1 MNDIENENKSKF
13 QMQFIDKFIVSMI
26 GVANVIVII
35 ITIISVNNNYKKMY
49 EEQLKKLSDIPYN
62 ETYKYLQKN
71 DVITFYQGITPLT
84 KYKCIK
90 DCGITKFSSSQ
101 FIIDNDNL
109 IPIADN
115 GKVTLYSI
123 KDNKNAIVLDDI
135 PQTSINNKYGIIKI
149 NGKNGVINKHGN
161 ITLECIYN
169 DVDIN
174 TSHIVTLGN
183 NTIYV
188 FDNTA
193 NLLSSKGITTT
204 GDISISEKNN
214 NLYINIF
221 GNQTTTLIFDI
232 KTNKFTN

>member
-109 IPIADN
+109 IPI
-115 GKVTLYSI
+115 
-123 KDNKNAIVLDDI
+123 DI
-135 PQTSINNKYGIIKI
+135 PQTSINNRYGIIKI
-149 NGKNGVINKHGN
+149 NGKDGVINKHGN

-221 GNQTTTLIFDI
+221 GNQTTTLIFDT

>member
-1 MNDIENENKSKF
+1 MNDIENENKRKF
-13 QMQFIDKFIVSMI
+13 QMQFIDKLIVSMI

-49 EEQLKKLSDIPYN
+49 EEQLSKLSDIPYN
-62 ETYKYLQKN
+62 ETYKYLQN
-71 DVITFYQGITPLT
+71 NNVITFYQGITPIT
-84 KYKCIK
+84 EYKCIK
-90 DCGITKFSSSQ
+90 DCIITKFSSSQ

-123 KDNKNAIVLDDI
+123 ENNKNAIVLDDI

-149 NGKNGVINKHGN
+149 NGKDGVINKHGN
-161 ITLECIYN
+161 IALECIYN

-174 TSHIVTLGN
+174 TSYIVTLGN

-221 GNQTTTLIFDI
+221 GNQTTTLIFDTN
-232 KTNKFTN
+232 TNKFTN